1 MRTSEVMAVGIA
13 KDADV
18 TTAAHVRTREVC
30 MSHLL
35 HLLKISY
42 VFTSQDEHN
51 ASLFIDLT
59 KTSKHPERCHSVND
73 IANLQII
80 FESASDLRKF
90 FCCCR

>member
-1 MRTSEVMAVGIA
+1 MAVGIA
-13 KDADV
+13 NDADV

-35 HLLKISY
+35 HHMKVSY

-51 ASLFIDLT
+51 ISFFYLAY
-59 KTSKHPERCHSVND
+59 TSRLPEGNQSVND

-80 FESASDLRKF
+80 FVSTRD
-90 FCCCR
+90 